1 MKIVP
6 DIDES
11 VVRVT
16 VDITGND
23 GGYTVYAEV
32 LQGGEQEADAN
43 VRSGDTLV
51 LPIRQAELWAPD
63 HSTFYDLLVTL
74 QDGNSRGVD
83 TVESYFGMRK
93 IALGKNDKG
102 VTRLMLNNE
111 SLFQFGPLDQRWWPD
126 SLYTAA
132 SDEALRFD
140 VEATKLLG
148 FNMARKHVKIEPARW
163 YYWWRQ
169 ARSARV
175 AGHAQR

>member
-1 MKIVP
+1 MKIVL

-102 VTRLMLNNE
+102 VTRLMLKTNLCSN
-111 SLFQFGPLDQRWWPD
+111 SSRSIKDGGL
-126 SLYTAA
+126 TAFTRQHRMKH
-132 SDEALRFD
+132 SDFD

-148 FNMARKHVKIEPARW
+148 FNMARKHVKIESARW

-175 AGHAQR
+175 AGHA